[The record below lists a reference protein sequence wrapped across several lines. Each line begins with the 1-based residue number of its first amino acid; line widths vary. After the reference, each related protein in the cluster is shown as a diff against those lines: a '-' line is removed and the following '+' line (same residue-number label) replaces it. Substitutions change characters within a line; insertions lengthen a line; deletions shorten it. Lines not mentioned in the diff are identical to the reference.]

1 MRFPFFIIIILTT
14 FFIVSCKISLDVTT
28 HGSDFDV
35 PANTANGVDSW
46 AEIKINLPDSVKN
59 TDDTVTLHKFLCSY
73 YLTNLSSSY
82 AMSNSDFVM
91 SLGGEAGDNEIKDY
105 LDTGM
110 GGSKPL
116 FLRGSYVENTNF
128 IYILKSVNI
137 GIAQSIK
144 SNSVSLSTNM
154 IESILKQGYFYI
166 DSKIS
171 VNLNFTIST
180 NIIGFSTTFTT
191 NYNVMPTDKL
201 GIRNFQVNIQA
212 DKDTGSFLFLENIL

>member
-82 AMSNSDFVM
+82 AMSNSDLVM
-91 SLGGEAGDNEIKDY
+91 SLVGEAKDKIELY
-105 LDTGM
+105 PDPKTTYI
-110 GGSKPL
+110 KPL
-116 FLRGSYVENTNF
+116 FLRGNYAENTDF
-128 IYILKSVNI
+128 CYLLQSVDI

-144 SNSVSLSTNM
+144 SNSVSLATNM
-154 IESILKQGYFYI
+154 IQSILKQGYFYI

-171 VNLNFTIST
+171 LSWSLLST
-180 NIIGFSTTFTT
+180 NIPNT
-191 NYNVMPTDKL
+191 NVDKL
-201 GIRNFQVNIQA
+201 GIRNFQVNVQA